1 MPAHRDPAR
10 MPVPPRLAAHRPWPA
25 PFAPALLALSLIATP
40 AAAQSVLPP
49 DEASPAPAAP
59 AASEAPP
66 AAAPGL
72 SMLFDE
78 PAAPVEIEA
87 RPATPGAP
95 PAWLRD
101 GVMVDRLAR
110 GLYFYDRD
118 TRPGRSTCY
127 RTCRSLWPPLFAE
140 ADARPAGDF
149 SVIERSDGTRQWAW
163 QGKPL
168 YRWVSDRRWGQA
180 DGDRVSGVWTLVRPT
195 GADAAALPPF
205 PDAP

>member
-1 MPAHRDPAR
+1 MNVAMPRNTKMPMMTSGNSHR
-10 MPVPPRLAAHRPWPA
+10 
-25 PFAPALLALSLIATP
+25 
-40 AAAQSVLPP
+40 
-49 DEASPAPAAP
+49 
-59 AASEAPP
+59 AASFCETRVSSIIGCIREVNAP

>member
-1 MPAHRDPAR
+1 
-10 MPVPPRLAAHRPWPA
+10 MPVQPRAAGALLRPLLLAL
-25 PFAPALLALSLIATP
+25 ALLAAP

-49 DEASPAPAAP
+49 EEAPPPPSALPPDEA
-59 AASEAPP
+59 P
-66 AAAPGL
+66 AAAPPSPM
-72 SMLFDE
+72 SMLFEE
-78 PAAPVEIEA
+78 PAPPVEVEA

-127 RTCRSLWPPLFAE
+127 RTCRTLWPPLFAD
-140 ADARPAGDF
+140 AHARPSGDF

-180 DGDRVSGVWTLVRPT
+180 GGDRVSDIWTLVRPT
-195 GADAAALPPF
+195 GADAAALAPF